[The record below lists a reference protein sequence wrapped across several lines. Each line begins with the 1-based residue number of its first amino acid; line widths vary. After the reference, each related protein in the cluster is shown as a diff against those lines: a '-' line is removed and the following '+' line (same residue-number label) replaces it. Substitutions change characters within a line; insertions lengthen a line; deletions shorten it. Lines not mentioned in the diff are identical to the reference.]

1 MNEGALRV
9 RRLTLAGAADSF
21 GLAIGWTVVNLLA
34 VYQHGLSGA
43 GLLNAAMLLGVALS
57 SPAAAW
63 ISRHLHGRHILQ
75 TTAVAEALLRAQTV
89 ALLLFGAPLL
99 LVAALVL
106 VTNVIAWV
114 GYAGMRA
121 EVARASAGTAAMT
134 RYVAVIIAIEAI
146 GTVIAAGLP
155 VTSEGTITG
164 PWLAFV
170 VAVYSLSLIPTVV
183 VARGST
189 IARSGASLVSDLTRQ
204 TRRLLGT
211 GTLLMVLCSGPAL
224 LFIGLA
230 AELHGQSSVALAALS
245 FAAGSLLAPAAGRAM
260 ARTGLPLTTLWLA
273 WGAGMVFGWIAAPWS
288 VGGLCLALLL
298 SGVCLTGFEGAMDA
312 LLAGSARDGRATAS
326 LAHGSAARA
335 LGGAAA
341 VKLVP
346 LFSTDAALAEMAAVS
361 SVTCAIAAIVVHR
374 VLRGRAPLEPPARIG
389 EVAESRRVTTLA

>member
-9 RRLTLAGAADSF
+9 RRLTLAGAADSC

-34 VYQHGLSGA
+34 VYQHGLAGA

-63 ISRHLHGRHILQ
+63 ITRHLHGRHILQ
-75 TTAVAEALLRAQTV
+75 STAIAEALLRAQTL

-106 VTNVIAWV
+106 ITNVIAWV

-134 RYVAVIIAIEAI
+134 RYVAVIIAVEAI

-155 VTSEGTITG
+155 VTSQGRIPG

-170 VAVYSLSLIPTVV
+170 VGLYSLSLIPTVV

-189 IARSGASLVSDLTRQ
+189 IALSGASLVSDLTRQ

-230 AELHGQSSVALAALS
+230 AQLHGQSSVALAAVA
-245 FAAGSLLAPAAGRAM
+245 FAIGSLLAPAAGRAM

-288 VGGLCLALLL
+288 VPGLCLALFL
-298 SGVCLTGFEGAMDA
+298 SGICLTGFEGAMDA

-346 LFSTDAALAEMAAVS
+346 LFSTGAALAEMAAVS
-361 SVTCAIAAIVVHR
+361 SVACAIAAIVVHR
-374 VLRGRAPLEPPARIG
+374 VLRGRPAGVAADRAVQAIEPRPA
-389 EVAESRRVTTLA
+389 TTRA